1 MPTPFRIPLALALIA
16 PAMLLTGCVK
26 PVKPTAFASQS
37 PPFRPEQFFG
47 GTAHGSG
54 IIQSARGRPAR
65 QIKVLS
71 KGMMLPD
78 GRFRLDQTITQ
89 TQPGVAG
96 EKVSTRFWIM
106 TRVDDRRYTA
116 TLSDA
121 AGPVTAEVQGNVFH
135 LRYLLKKPFVYAEQ
149 WLYLQA
155 DGKTVLNEGTISMPG
170 RVIARLSEVI
180 VRE

>member
-1 MPTPFRIPLALALIA
+1 MPTQSRTLIAAALIA
-16 PAMLLTGCVK
+16 PALLLTGCIK
-26 PVKPTAFASQS
+26 PVKPAAFAAQS
-37 PPFRPEQFFG
+37 PAFRPEQFFG

-54 IIQSARGRPAR
+54 FIQSARGRPAR
-65 QIKVLS
+65 QIRVLS
-71 KGMMLPD
+71 KGTMLPD

-89 TQPGVAG
+89 SQPGVAG
-96 EKVSTRFWIM
+96 EKLSSRHWIM
-106 TRVDDRRYTA
+106 TRLDDRRYTA

-135 LRYLLKKPFVYAEQ
+135 LRYLLKKPFVQMEQ
-149 WLYLQA
+149 WLYLQP

-170 RVIARLSEVI
+170 RIIARLSEVI